1 MQIKRKLF
9 LGRVK
14 RIKQSTRKNSREDR
28 EERTD
33 DNKRRHVTG
42 ERRAS
47 EPSGVQRLLWIK
59 QPPPNVTLSASGLPF
74 DTPPLPSQA
83 HDSPVIIPPT
93 LTSLTC
99 YLLHFDCP
107 CEAYTHEYK
116 MHKSPL
122 LESLRC
128 YNDYASYVHCTWRK
142 HKEFTSLW
150 FKTENSR
157 NLCVPY
163 DPPYQD
169 EHGTVQ
175 CRYKTLAFSIGI
187 KHTVFFLKN
196 ATVCS
201 SVAPEP
207 LDLSLHY
214 AGQFPGLHCVLDG
227 ETEVTCSWEVSREL
241 AHFIT
246 YQLACGLDQT
256 APSQGCCVR
265 PTVSSGRSSTAL
277 RYSCS
282 LTVADPA
289 RLLLELQPTRRAK
302 TFKAYQHICPN
313 PPQQVKVK
321 EKGNNWMVEWT
332 EPSKAS
338 ILKLSYQVCYYK
350 TQDQGCSTL
359 LNISEGSTYLTIQG
373 ASLAPDQHH
382 QVKVRS
388 LVVPGD
394 GSRYEGIPSEWT
406 EPVDWTSR
414 AAPWSLSTLIY
425 VLISVLVVTVFFTLY
440 CTIPACQRRVMLW
453 VDSVPSPAKSKI
465 LCEIKSATRATL
477 QSENTSICKVL
488 HYNTVSTC
496 SSDAC
501 LWPIVASNKKPGAVF
516 RNRDNL
522 PAPAEKVTTSDT
534 SSISFSGPYIFC
546 QQSER
551 NHKSVDVEREEK
563 EDEISSDDSLSRVK
577 FPFNG
582 EDYVSLPRRTVSKST
597 QDLVST
603 GVANTS
609 THSHHGVEQHQQ
621 CPDNTPGTDKADVQ
635 SFLSDGAEELFDTHD
650 FCHDACAGANVLV
663 SSALIMV
670 EEGEWKKVDATKW
683 LNDTTEFVGD
693 NEDPLTGTRKPI
705 YSVVRLVE
713 FEPCQTIVF

>member
-1 MQIKRKLF
+1 MMPLF
-9 LGRVK
+9 WVGLCSTLLTLALSSGRDHCSV
-14 RIKQSTRKNSREDR
+14 RE
-28 EERTD
+28 
-33 DNKRRHVTG
+33 
-42 ERRAS
+42 S
-47 EPSGVQRLLWIK
+47 FS
-59 QPPPNVTLSASGLPF
+59 
-74 DTPPLPSQA
+74 SQN
-83 HDSPVIIPPT
+83 
-93 LTSLTC
+93 
-99 YLLHFDCP
+99 
-107 CEAYTHEYK
+107 E
-116 MHKSPL
+116 SPL

-207 LDLSLHY
+207 LDLSLHLRAREPANLSTHDPGDGGRRVSWSSPY
-214 AGQFPGLHCVLDG
+214 PSTSSLDKNLTYQLSYRPDDQDNWTTEDVTDTSTKLDRQLLRPGHAYEARVRARASVGQWSSWSPVVTWRTQEDAGQFPGLHCVLDG

-635 SFLSDGAEELFDTHD
+635 SGLSQATTGDQPRAYTSEPFTPWPQGGTIQASGY
-650 FCHDACAGANVLV
+650 FCLPQP
-663 SSALIMV
+663 
-670 EEGEWKKVDATKW
+670 K
-683 LNDTTEFVGD
+683 
-693 NEDPLTGTRKPI
+693 
-705 YSVVRLVE
+705 
-713 FEPCQTIVF
+713 